1 MSSVSRVGE
10 ALHAALAADTVAHRP
25 NHAGAGRLSFAV
37 ARGADRFWARVAADD
52 AEHRALLRWAVHAD
66 LLAERYA
73 APPVLEVL
81 TVEGRAGLLFPFLDA
96 PVATRDR
103 LADRADDVL
112 AVLADLHADAGLAE
126 SLGPPTTAGHSF
138 TQVWLTRLEAD
149 LAVVEGYVAPDV
161 HAWMVDEVDV
171 LADLV
176 AGPAFAEPVRAPVH
190 GDPWHENLL
199 LGPDRFWLLDWE
211 DLTVGDPVVDDA
223 ILLADACGPEV
234 AAWHGRRPARDP
246 DEADRLEVACRAL
259 MLDAVVDVAADWVE
273 NHDPVVRQAKERGW
287 QAALEAYR
295 TAYP

>member
-1 MSSVSRVGE
+1 MSSVSRVGK
-10 ALHAALAADTVAHRP
+10 ALHDALAADTVAHRP
-25 NHAGAGRLSFAV
+25 NHAGAGTLSFEV
-37 ARGADRFWARVAADD
+37 TRGAHRLRARVAADD
-52 AEHRALLRWAVHAD
+52 AEHRALLRWAAHAD

-81 TVEGRAGLLFPFLDA
+81 DVAGRAGLLLPFLDA
-96 PVATRDR
+96 PVATRAG
-103 LADRADDVL
+103 LADRADEVL
-112 AVLADLHADAGLAE
+112 GVLADLHADNGLAE
-126 SLGPPTTAGHSF
+126 ALGPPTTAGHSF

-161 HAWMVDEVDV
+161 HAWLTGEVDA

-199 LGPDRFWLLDWE
+199 LAPDRFWLLDWE
-211 DLTVGDPVVDDA
+211 ALALGDPVVDDA
-223 ILLADACGPEV
+223 ILLSDAFGPEA
-234 AAWHGRRPARDP
+234 AAWHDRRPALDP
-246 DEADRLEVACRAL
+246 HEAVRLEVACRAL

-273 NHDPVVRQAKERGW
+273 NHDPVARQAEERGW
-287 QAALEAYR
+287 RAALEAYR